1 MSITCSKASPQDAW
15 AKSRGHGARK
25 ILPGVNDGGTRAF
38 AHPTSWSKSPMTLDP
53 MSQLQRVLAERFGEE
68 IALPEQGSD
77 AKALAAMAGRAS
89 QRSFLRKPIDAQ
101 LVRMLCAVALSSPT
115 KSDLQ
120 QRDIVIVEDAAVR
133 ERLDAIV
140 GEDWVRAAPAL
151 LVFCGNN
158 RRQRQLHAL
167 RGHPFANDH
176 LDTFFNA
183 AVDAGIALA
192 AFVAAA
198 EAVGLGCCP
207 ISAMR
212 NRAREVSDVLGL
224 PDHVFPVAGMAFGW
238 PAGSAAISP
247 RLPLAA
253 TVHLDRFDETDL
265 ASQVEAY
272 DKRRA
277 ALHPYARQR
286 YVREFGIAA

>member
-1 MSITCSKASPQDAW
+1 
-15 AKSRGHGARK
+15 
-25 ILPGVNDGGTRAF
+25 
-38 AHPTSWSKSPMTLDP
+38 MTLDP
-53 MSQLQRVLAERFGEE
+53 MSQLQRLLGERFGEE
-68 IALPEQGSD
+68 IALPEQRFD

-158 RRQRQLHAL
+158 ARQRQLHAL
-167 RGHPFANDH
+167 RGHPFVNDH
-176 LDTFFNA
+176 LDAFFNA
-183 AVDAGIALA
+183 AVDAAIALA

-207 ISAMR
+207 LSTLRNAVAETSALL
-212 NRAREVSDVLGL
+212 AL
-224 PDHVFPVAGMAFGW
+224 PAHVFPVAGLALGW
-238 PAGSAAISP
+238 PAGPPAPRP
-247 RLPLAA
+247 RLALSA
-253 TVHLDRFDETDL
+253 TVHRGRFDDAQWREHV
-265 ASQVEAY
+265 QEY
-272 DKRRA
+272 DARRRR
-277 ALHPYARQR
+277 LVPYARQR
-286 YVREFGIAA
+286 APERFGTHPEYSWSEDKARQYARPERADFGAFVRGKGFNLD